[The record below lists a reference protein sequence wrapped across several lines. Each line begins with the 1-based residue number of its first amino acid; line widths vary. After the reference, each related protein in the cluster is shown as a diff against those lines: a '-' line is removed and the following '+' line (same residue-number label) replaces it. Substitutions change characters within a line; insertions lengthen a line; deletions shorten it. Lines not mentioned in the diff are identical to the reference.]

1 MQDHHSRWDLKDSRL
16 QEPYL
21 HRHREASLT
30 LAYSPQDYPL
40 DGLHRE
46 DSSGRLQADRYLAQ
60 ILPAMDTSLQELI
73 NENQREDKQER
84 TSREEERGRRGAQ
97 AWHRQE
103 HGLGIR

>member
-21 HRHREASLT
+21 HRHREASST

-60 ILPAMDTSLQELI
+60 ILPAMDTSLWELISEKQLEDKLEMMSQEEELGRPEARAWRRQEL
-73 NENQREDKQER
+73 
-84 TSREEERGRRGAQ
+84 GQ
-97 AWHRQE
+97 A
-103 HGLGIR
+103 IR